1 MPSYADKYQ
10 AAKARNQYLKS
21 PLGLFES
28 TLDFPLDEFQREAC
42 EVLQEGDGVLVAAPT
57 GAGKTVV
64 GEFAVFLAQRQGK
77 KAFYTTPIKALS
89 NQKFH
94 DLGRIYG
101 SENVGL
107 LTGDISV
114 NSEAPI
120 MVMTTEVLRNMLYAQ
135 SSTLDKLGF
144 VVMDEVHYL
153 ADRFR
158 GAVWEEVMIHLPES
172 VAVVSLSATISN
184 AEEFGQWLDTVRGST
199 EVVVSEHR
207 PVPLWQHV
215 MAGHRL
221 YDLFADNT
229 TISKAA
235 DIVRRSGT
243 EKIKVNSEL
252 LKATSRRGAPPR
264 RGRRPGKGQGKGRSG
279 SPAMRRAPRPV
290 VLHSL
295 DEDGLLPAIY
305 FIFSRAACDD
315 AVLQCIDAD
324 IRLTD
329 QRQAQLIRAY
339 IAEATAKV
347 DLKDLRV
354 LGFDDWR
361 EGLSRGIASHHA
373 GMLPLFK
380 EIVEHLF
387 TQGLV
392 KVVFATET
400 LALGINMPAR
410 SVVIEKLSK
419 FNGEQHV
426 DITPGEYTQ
435 LTGRAGR
442 RGIDVEG
449 HAVVLWNDGMDAKAI
464 AGLASRRTYP
474 LYSSFKPTYN
484 MSVNLLDQ
492 FGADR
497 AMSILESSFAQFQ
510 ADKSVVSLAS
520 KVRKQEKALA
530 GYEESMTCHL
540 GDYVEYANLK
550 YKLNQTEKRY
560 SRDRKRVSRSAVE
573 STMQLL
579 VPGDVVDIPRGR
591 NSGPAVV
598 VGKPQGGFETRIGVV
613 TTSAHL
619 RVIGPSD
626 FDGPIQPVSKVKVP
640 KHFTGR
646 TPQDRRDMSAR
657 IQSALDEGKP
667 PRTVKP
673 PRTPDFEAPNREK
686 QEIGDLRRAVESHA
700 CHGCSERE
708 DHARWF
714 NRWVKLKKET
724 DSLRQQID
732 SRTNT
737 IAKRFANILELL
749 TDYDYVAPDAG
760 GEPRLLPRGESLRKI
775 YGERDLLVSLALR
788 DGYFEGLDPAAM
800 CAAVSPLVFSGKR
813 DETVFLRTYPAG
825 LEDKVTRLHGV
836 WTELTGRERHHR
848 LPETPVPDVGLMWS
862 IYRWARGESLSKS
875 LEGSGLVA
883 GDFVRAT
890 KQVIDALDQLGHAVD
905 DPMWRTGCE
914 AAINLI
920 KRGVIIHELDTPV
933 GTENDSSG
941 IDYEESEEV

>member
-1 MPSYADKYQ
+1 MPSYADQYR
-10 AAKARNQYLKS
+10 AARARNEHLRS
-21 PLGLFES
+21 PLGTFES
-28 TLDFPLDEFQREAC
+28 TLSFPLDDFQRESC
-42 EVLQEGDGVLVAAPT
+42 EVLQRGDGVLVAAPT

-64 GEFAVFLAQRQGK
+64 GEFAVYLAREQGK

-89 NQKFH
+89 NQKYQ
-94 DLGRIYG
+94 DLCAIYG
-101 SENVGL
+101 SDHVGL
-107 LTGDISV
+107 LTGDVAV

-135 SSTLDKLGF
+135 SSTLDSLGY

-158 GAVWEEVMIHLPES
+158 GAVWEEVIIHLPES

-199 EVVVSEHR
+199 TVVVSEHR

-215 MAGHRL
+215 MTGHRI

-235 DIVRRSGT
+235 DIVRTGGA
-243 EKIKVNSEL
+243 EKLKVNTEL
-252 LKATSRRGAPPR
+252 LKATSKRGAPK
-264 RGRRPGKGQGKGRSG
+264 RGRHGKGHGRSG
-279 SPAMRRAPRPV
+279 AQRMRRAPRPV
-290 VLHSL
+290 VLRSL
-295 DEDGLLPAIY
+295 EEEGLLPAIY

-315 AVLQCIDAD
+315 AVSQCINAD
-324 IRLTD
+324 VRLTD
-329 QRQAQLIRAY
+329 QRQAQIIRAY
-339 IAEATAKV
+339 ISEATASI

-354 LGFDDWR
+354 LGFDTWR
-361 EGLSRGIASHHA
+361 EGLCRGIASHHA

-387 TQGLV
+387 SMGLV
-392 KVVFATET
+392 QVVFATET

-449 HAVVLWNDGMDAKAI
+449 HAVVLWDDGMDARQI

-474 LYSSFKPTYN
+474 LYSSFRPTYN
-484 MSVNLLDQ
+484 MSVNLLDH
-492 FGADR
+492 FGSDR

-510 ADKSVVSLAS
+510 ADKSVVNLAS
-520 KVRKQEKALA
+520 KVRRQEKALE

-540 GDYVEYANLK
+540 GDYVEYSNLK
-550 YKLNQTEKRY
+550 YRLNQSEKKF
-560 SRDRKRVSRSAVE
+560 SRDRKRANRDAVD
-573 STMQLL
+573 SMLQLL
-579 VPGDVVDIPRGR
+579 NPGDVIEVPRGR
-591 NSGPAVV
+591 NAGYAVV
-598 VGKPQGGFETRIGVV
+598 VGKPQGGFETRVGVV
-613 TTSAHL
+613 TLSAHL
-619 RVIGPSD
+619 RVVGPSD
-626 FDGPIQPVSKVKVP
+626 FDGDVNVVSKVKVP

-646 TPQDRRDMSAR
+646 TPQERRDMSAR
-657 IQSALDEGKP
+657 ATTALDEGRP
-667 PRTVKP
+667 PRSLSSSKV
-673 PRTPDFEAPNREK
+673 PDFQRRD
-686 QEIGDLRRAVESHA
+686 QERDEIERLRKAVESHP

-708 DHARWF
+708 DHGRWF

-724 DSLRQQID
+724 DSLRHQID

-737 IAKRFANILELL
+737 IAQRFAHILELL
-749 TDYDYVAPDAG
+749 ADYGYVAPGQDGRPELQRAG
-760 GEPRLLPRGESLRKI
+760 EALRKI
-775 YGERDLLVSLALR
+775 YGDRDLLTSLALR
-788 DGYFEGLDPAAM
+788 DGYFAELDPAAL
-800 CAAVSPLVFSGKR
+800 CAAMSTLVFSGKR
-813 DETVFLRTYPAG
+813 EETVFLRKYPANLG
-825 LEDKVTRLHGV
+825 ERV
-836 WTELTGRERHHR
+836 TELHALWNELTSEERRHR

-862 IYRWARGESLSKS
+862 IYRWARGGTLAHS
-875 LEGSGLVA
+875 LEGSDLVA

-890 KQVIDALDQLGHAVD
+890 KQVIDALDQLGHAVED
-905 DPMWRTGCE
+905 ATWRTGCE

-920 KRGVIIHELDTPV
+920 KRGVIIHELDSPSN
-933 GTENDSSG
+933 GD
-941 IDYEESEEV
+941 EESIISTDEFQEVSEEE